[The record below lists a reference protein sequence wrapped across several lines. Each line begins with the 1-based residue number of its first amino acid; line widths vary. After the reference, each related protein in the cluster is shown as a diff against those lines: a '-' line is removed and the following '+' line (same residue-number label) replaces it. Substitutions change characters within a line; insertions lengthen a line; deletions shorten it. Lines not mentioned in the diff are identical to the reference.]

1 MTTIHITKINSISLG
16 KNVAIIFG
24 IMSFLFGVFW
34 SVFLPLLIK
43 TLIPIL
49 EANSGGY
56 AIGIIY
62 GEVEIQAIIIT
73 LLKMSLISGAL
84 GLVLGVIVAVI
95 YNFICVHTSDLELE
109 FKQG

>member
-1 MTTIHITKINSISLG
+1 MHITKINAISLG
-16 KNVAIIFG
+16 KSVAIIFG

-43 TLIPIL
+43 VLIPVL
-49 EANSGGY
+49 EANSGCG
-56 AIGIIY
+56 IGIAYIEI
-62 GEVEIQAIIIT
+62 GIQATILI

-84 GLVLGVIVAVI
+84 GLVLGVIVAMI
-95 YNFICVHTSDLELE
+95 YNFICVHTSGMEIE